1 LETTVLRSVQGSTA
15 HRRVQH
21 QGSAAGLAT
30 DPGAGSET
38 LAQRSAAANL
48 GVEVAAANGFVDEIL
63 TPAET
68 RERPIR
74 ALELHA

>member
-1 LETTVLRSVQGSTA
+1 MRSVQGSTA
-15 HRRVQH
+15 HLRVQR

-30 DPGAGSET
+30 DPGADSET
-38 LAQRSAAANL
+38 LAERSAAANL

-74 ALELHA
+74 ALELNA